1 MSGLYQKHRPTT
13 FEQVVGQPGA
23 VAALTGMRQAGYP
36 HAMLF
41 VGPSGSGKTTLARIV
56 KDELGCAEVCFQEF
70 NAADRGGVDDMRT
83 LQKTMHLSPMG
94 GKARVYLIDECHKL
108 TDAGQQILLKM
119 CEDTPRHVYFLFC
132 TTDPNK
138 LLRTLAGRCAKVT
151 LGPVPQTEL
160 AALVKKVAK
169 LENLSPPLQ
178 DSVLEKIVDAADGS
192 AREALVMLE
201 QVAGLKTE
209 KERHDAILPE
219 RTKAVAYDV
228 FKLLM
233 YGGGWNELAAV
244 LRTLEDDP
252 EKVRRLVLACATTVM
267 VGKDGKGP
275 QPKQLARAHMVIN
288 AFAYDY
294 FQSGK
299 AGLVASCYEVAKAL

>member
-70 NAADRGGVDDMRT
+70 NA
-83 LQKTMHLSPMG
+83 
-94 GKARVYLIDECHKL
+94 DECHKL